1 MGAPWN
7 TSTTSDQRRVRR
19 LGRAY
24 TSGVLFARTPDEAHL
39 FMDLHPCDCGE
50 LQFER
55 RSSLVASGDEMI
67 RVYRGE
73 CARCKKPREFRF
85 RLPDRPLLTGGLPE
99 FGDDLPSELLDPGE
113 WMLVADQYATRKS
126 PTHRDLALAR
136 AAMFEILK
144 FMSSDDESVPERAFT
159 SARGREVHD
168 HEPGRFRRARLE
180 AVLATYDDL
189 LTKHR
194 G

>member
-1 MGAPWN
+1 
-7 TSTTSDQRRVRR
+7 
-19 LGRAY
+19 
-24 TSGVLFARTPDEAHL
+24 VLFARTPDEAHL

-73 CARCKKPREFRF
+73 CARCDKPREFRF
-85 RLPDRPLLTGGLPE
+85 RLPDRPLLTGDLPE
-99 FGDDLPSELLDPGE
+99 FGDDRPSELLDPGE
-113 WMLVADQYATRKS
+113 WMLVADQHASRPKATW
-126 PTHRDLALAR
+126 RDLGIAR

-144 FMSSDDESVPERAFT
+144 FMSGEDEAVPDAAFT
-159 SARGREVHD
+159 SERGRQLRDAEA
-168 HEPGRFRRARLE
+168 GRFRRARLE
-180 AVLATYDDL
+180 AVLATYDEL

-194 G
+194 GA